1 MDRKS
6 YHHRPRVLISRP
18 LQSTV
23 IDKISQHCEVRVH
36 PLDEAMPVEMLAQ
49 AIRDVDGLMC
59 VGQRVGKDILEAAAE
74 LRVISNVG
82 VGYDNIDVEA
92 CTRRSVLVT
101 NTPDVLTQA
110 TADLAF
116 ALIMGVARR
125 VVEGDRYVRE
135 GCWSHWQWNA
145 MWGADVY
152 GKTLGLY
159 GFGRIA
165 QATARR
171 GLGFSMRI
179 LYHARRRAA
188 ERIEKELVAEF
199 VDCDTLLRKSDFLSL
214 HVPLTPE
221 TRHALNETRLALMKP
236 TAYLINTARGPVVD
250 EAALVQA
257 LQRGTIAGAGL
268 DVFEDEP
275 KVHPALLTMKNVTL
289 LPHVGSATG
298 EARLGMAMLATENLL
313 AALRGETPP
322 NLVNPQAL
330 ESGSRFANGCS
341 PV

>member
-1 MDRKS
+1 M
-6 YHHRPRVLISRP
+6 
-18 LQSTV
+18 
-23 IDKISQHCEVRVH
+23 
-36 PLDEAMPVEMLAQ
+36 
-49 AIRDVDGLMC
+49 
-59 VGQRVGKDILEAAAE
+59 
-74 LRVISNVG
+74 
-82 VGYDNIDVEA
+82 
-92 CTRRSVLVT
+92 
-101 NTPDVLTQA
+101 
-110 TADLAF
+110 
-116 ALIMGVARR
+116 
-125 VVEGDRYVRE
+125 
-135 GCWSHWQWNA
+135 
-145 MWGADVY
+145 
-152 GKTLGLY
+152 
-159 GFGRIA
+159 
-165 QATARR
+165 
-171 GLGFSMRI
+171 
-179 LYHARRRAA
+179 
-188 ERIEKELVAEF
+188 
-199 VDCDTLLRKSDFLSL
+199 
-214 HVPLTPE
+214 PLTPE

-330 ESGSRFANGCS
+330 ESGSRFAKRSS